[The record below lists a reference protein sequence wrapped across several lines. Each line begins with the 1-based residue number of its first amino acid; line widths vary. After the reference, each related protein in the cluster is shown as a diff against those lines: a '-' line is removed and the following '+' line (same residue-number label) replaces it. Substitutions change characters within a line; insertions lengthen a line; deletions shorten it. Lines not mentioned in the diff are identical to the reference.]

1 MNAMFFILP
10 SVSLFWKRTPSDS
23 KRAQAFSMSST
34 EIAMWPKPRPGSWF
48 PLA

>member
-1 MNAMFFILP
+1 MFFILP
-10 SVSLFWKRTPSDS
+10 SVSFFWKRTPKLS

-34 EIAMWPKPRPGSWF
+34 EMAMWPKPRPGSEL